1 MTIPA
6 FRWKLATALTA
17 VALIAAA
24 PAVGMAAEQP
34 KAATDTAQ
42 SDTAAAKVDKT
53 MFVSTVASAGK
64 FEIDSSKLA
73 LDKAK
78 SKDVKAFARMMIKD
92 HTKAG
97 KRLAAIVKKEGMA
110 APADTLSPGDDAAM
124 KQLTSASD
132 ADFEKTYIALQTKG
146 HQDAVALFKNY
157 SSNPDDKRLGRFAK
171 NTLPTIEMHLEHVQ
185 KLTASQ

>member
-6 FRWKLATALTA
+6 RKWNLATALTA

-24 PAVGMAAEQP
+24 PAVGLAAQQTTT
-34 KAATDTAQ
+34 ATDTAQ
-42 SDTAAAKVDKT
+42 SDTTAAKVDKA

-73 LDKAK
+73 LDKVK
-78 SKDVKAFARMMIKD
+78 SKEVKAFARMMIKD
-92 HTKAG
+92 HTKAA
-97 KRLAAIVKKEGMA
+97 KRLMALVKKEGME

-124 KQLTSASD
+124 KRLTSASD
-132 ADFEKTYIALQTKG
+132 ADFEKTYIELQTKG

-157 SSNPDDKRLGRFAK
+157 SANPDDKRLGNFAK
-171 NTLPTIEMHLEHVQ
+171 KTLPTLEMHLEHVQ